1 MIKIL
6 KILLILLLLIVNI
19 NGMKEH
25 LSEGLSNDNEKEI
38 YKIFKFD
45 FDGITNLNKI
55 SGDLLTNNRL
65 NIPGN
70 VDIKGSLS
78 FLPKGSIIMY
88 NNDNIPEGWAICN
101 GENNTPDLRNRFIV
115 GLGGNYIL
123 GNTGG
128 LDDVKL
134 EVNNLPVHNHNF
146 NVRLD
151 NAGDHTHIFKIRF
164 GTRRIIHRHTC
175 GFSNCTDNVVHDGTH
190 RRVSSNSGNHS
201 HTINF
206 NINNTGGNQHH
217 ENRPPYYALFYIMK
231 LE

>member
-25 LSEGLSNDNEKEI
+25 LSEGLSKDKEDEI

-45 FDGITNLNKI
+45 FDGINNLNKI
-55 SGDLLTNNRL
+55 SGDILTNNRL

-88 NNDNIPEGWAICN
+88 NNDNIPKGWAICN
-101 GENNTPDLRNRFIV
+101 GENGTPDLRNRFIV
-115 GLGGNYIL
+115 SIGNYKL
-123 GNTGG
+123 GDIGG
-128 LDDVKL
+128 LDAVKL
-134 EVNNLPVHNHNF
+134 EVNNLPTHNHNF
-146 NVRLD
+146 NVKLD
-151 NAGDHTHIFKIRF
+151 NAGDHTHIFKIRY
-164 GTRRIIHRHTC
+164 GVRRIVHRNIGT
-175 GFSNCTDNVVHDGTH
+175 GDTVVHDGTH
-190 RRVSSNSGNHS
+190 RRISSNTGNHS
-201 HTINF
+201 HKINF
-206 NINNTGGNQHH
+206 NINNTGGNQPH

-231 LE
+231 L